1 MTVTHT
7 FTHAGGYAVRVTATG
22 LGATTSQQALTV
34 PVTGE
39 VSTQFDQARKLRPE
53 EHDPRPGAVP

>member
-53 EHDPRPGAVP
+53 